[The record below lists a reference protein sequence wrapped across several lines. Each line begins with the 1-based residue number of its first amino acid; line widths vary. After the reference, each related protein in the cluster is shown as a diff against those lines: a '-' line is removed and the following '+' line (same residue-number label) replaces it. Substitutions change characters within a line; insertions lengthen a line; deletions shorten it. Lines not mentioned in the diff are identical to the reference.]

1 MYGGCLLCP
10 LYPLLVSMHKK
21 QSLMTKLRYYF
32 NFVVMQLMRINVLA
46 ERENSVL

>member
-1 MYGGCLLCP
+1 
-10 LYPLLVSMHKK
+10 
-21 QSLMTKLRYYF
+21 MTKLRNYF